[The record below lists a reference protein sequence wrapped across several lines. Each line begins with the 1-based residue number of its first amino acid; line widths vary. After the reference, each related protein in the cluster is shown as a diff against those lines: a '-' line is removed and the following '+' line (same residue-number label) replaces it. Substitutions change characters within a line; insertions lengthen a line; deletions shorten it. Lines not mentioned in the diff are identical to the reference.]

1 MKKRFIPM
9 LAVSIFAISLLGCTD
24 KQEPASPDVE
34 VIGSD
39 VTDEELEDA
48 DETTIS
54 QDNSGADTEETSA
67 ADSSSSSE
75 YSEPSGKEITVDA
88 STRKK
93 MNVFLSNFSE
103 AGLTE
108 YDKDN
113 RDLHAILWW
122 AHTWSNINK
131 NEFLEYHQLKD
142 KKYEFFETRIS
153 LDNLNFITDK
163 YLGFTFKDEDLKGV
177 KTENGEL
184 RSFFYEDGYLYLPGG
199 DGEAYTGFSLIS
211 KVEDLGDDRL
221 KLYYNSYSL
230 DLDAYLSGKEIDY
243 SLTQEEASKDSDYE
257 KNEAGYAV
265 VRVEDST
272 YKLEHLE

>member
-34 VIGSD
+34 VIESD
-39 VTDEELEDA
+39 ATNEELENA
-48 DETTIS
+48 DSTTIS
-54 QDNSGADTEETSA
+54 QDTSTTET
-67 ADSSSSSE
+67 ADSVSEESSST
-75 YSEPSGKEITVDA
+75 YTEPSGKEISVDA
-88 STRKK
+88 NTRKR
-93 MNVFLSNFSE
+93 MNIFLSNFSE
-103 AGLTE
+103 AGLTK

-122 AHTWSNINK
+122 SYTWSIINK
-131 NEFLEYHQLKD
+131 YEFIEYHQLQD
-142 KKYEFFETRIS
+142 EKYDFFETRIS

-163 YLGFTFKDEDLKGV
+163 YLGFTFTDKELTGV
-177 KTENGEL
+177 KEL
-184 RSFFYEDGYLYLPGG
+184 HSFFYEDGYLYVPGG

-211 KVEDLGDDRL
+211 KVEDLGDNKL
-221 KLYYNSYSL
+221 KIYYNRYSL
-230 DLDAYLSGKEIDY
+230 DLDAYLEGKEVDY